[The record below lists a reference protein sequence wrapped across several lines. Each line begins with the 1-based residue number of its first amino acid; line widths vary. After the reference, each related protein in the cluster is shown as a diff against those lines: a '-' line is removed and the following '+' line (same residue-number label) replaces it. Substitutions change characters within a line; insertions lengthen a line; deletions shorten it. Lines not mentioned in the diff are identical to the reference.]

1 MRHFSYINDD
11 MFIVKPMEFNR
22 YSGKKILQYSLGAT
36 LYMPS
41 TKDIAKKIIN
51 KDIDGLTTIAMC
63 FEDAIREEELQQGEE
78 NVLNIINSINNELKN
93 NKLTQND
100 IPLIFLRV
108 RNPHQFREFA
118 KKLNNKS
125 YDVITGFIFPKFNT
139 KNALEYLE
147 ILNKINDESVDNFI
161 YGMPI
166 IEDEESLYL
175 ETRMS
180 SLIELRNII
189 DENKDY
195 ILNIRVGATD
205 FSSKF
210 GIRRRVDNSIYDI
223 RVISNC
229 LSDIVNIFGREG
241 GYVISAPVWEFFSNQ
256 RVLKPTLRKTPFY
269 NRDIEDIRDTILD
282 RAEDGLIKEVLLDKV
297 NGFIGKTVIHPSHI
311 KIVNAFQCVTK
322 EEYKDAMMIL
332 DNVGGGVIKGVN
344 GKMNEVNPHLLWAE
358 KIKLKSMVYGVVKDY
373 DYIKLFDR
381 DRYIR

>member
-11 MFIVKPMEFNR
+11 VFIERPIEFNK
-22 YSGKKILQYSLGAT
+22 YSRKEILQYSLGAT
-36 LYMPS
+36 LYTPS
-41 TKDIAKKIIN
+41 TKDISEKIIN

-63 FEDAIREEELQQGEE
+63 FEDAIREEDLEKGEE
-78 NVLNIINSINNELKN
+78 NVLNIINSINHELKN
-93 NKLTQND
+93 DKLTQND
-100 IPLIFLRV
+100 IPLFFLRV
-108 RNPHQFREFA
+108 RNPQQFRDFT
-118 KKLNNKS
+118 KKLNNES
-125 YDVITGFIFPKFNT
+125 FNVITGFIFPKFNT

-147 ILNKINDESVDNFI
+147 ILNKLNEECVDFI

-166 IEDEESLYL
+166 IEDEETLYL

-180 SLIELRNII
+180 SLMELYKITNKY
-189 DENKDY
+189 KDY

-210 GIRRRVDNSIYDI
+210 GIRRKIDNSIYDI
-223 RVISNC
+223 RVVSNC
-229 LSDIVNIFGREG
+229 LADIVNIFGREG

-269 NRDIEDIRDTILD
+269 NRDREDVRDTILD

-381 DRYIR
+381 GRYIR